1 MDIAPLL
8 GAINVP
14 TLVMHGTEDRNVP
27 LEVGR
32 HLAQHPQRPVL
43 CLQRP
48 RTRASVNGT
57 RGVL

>member
-32 HLAQHPQRPVL
+32 HLAQHFPAPSSMPSKAEDTCQ
-43 CLQRP
+43 C
-48 RTRASVNGT
+48 
-57 RGVL
+57 